1 MTCKY
6 LNARLET
13 TDAGGRVAS
22 DRHQPGR
29 PADIGADDDEAAK
42 RFDLMLLGLQLR
54 RLRPEPGE
62 ERLRRQVQEIAGGL
76 FEQTA
81 IPAIR
86 EQQGLLED
94 LAGDEWWVDVT
105 LPMLERALSTTS
117 LRTGS

>member
-1 MTCKY
+1 
-6 LNARLET
+6 
-13 TDAGGRVAS
+13 
-22 DRHQPGR
+22 
-29 PADIGADDDEAAK
+29 
-42 RFDLMLLGLQLR
+42 MLLGLQLR

-76 FEQTA
+76 LEQTA